1 MGERGERS
9 RVEDVING
17 EVVERKTSN
26 WGGGGN
32 AALIALDLGDLI
44 ILPPP
49 FFLFFLF
56 RTIDSTG

>member
-1 MGERGERS
+1 MGERGGRS

-17 EVVERKTSN
+17 EVVERKTRDRK
-26 WGGGGN
+26 GGN

-44 ILPPP
+44 TTPPP
-49 FFLFFLF
+49 FFSFF

>member
-26 WGGGGN
+26 WGGGGGVMQR
-32 AALIALDLGDLI
+32 LLLW
-44 ILPPP
+44 ILV
-49 FFLFFLF
+49 
-56 RTIDSTG
+56 I